1 MPLPYSTTMAHPCMY
16 GARTIAIS
24 VPEAVYYIQYVHST
38 VTVHGTVCVHV
49 ERECLCPLR
58 RDDVLLTGH
67 RNEIHPSTPTR
78 PTEQNRREKGGL
90 MANREIEEEEED
102 AKGANSSHSEEEI
115 ASFTYI
121 SFCFGEL

>member
-1 MPLPYSTTMAHPCMY
+1 M
-16 GARTIAIS
+16 
-24 VPEAVYYIQYVHST
+24 YIQYV
-38 VTVHGTVCVHV
+38 VLLLYMVQCVYTLSESV
-49 ERECLCPLR
+49 SLCPLR

-67 RNEIHPSTPTR
+67 RNEIHPPTR

-90 MANREIEEEEED
+90 MANREIEEEED
-102 AKGANSSHSEEEI
+102 AKGANSSHSGEEI